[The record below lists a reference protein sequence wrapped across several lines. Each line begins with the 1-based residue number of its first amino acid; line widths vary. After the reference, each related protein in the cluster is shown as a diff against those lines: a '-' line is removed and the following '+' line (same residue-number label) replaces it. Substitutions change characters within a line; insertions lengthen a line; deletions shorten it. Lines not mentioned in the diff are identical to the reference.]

1 MPINSK
7 LYKKSRLYELLQK
20 IIKRKDD
27 ENFDLKENIDKLLE
41 IIDKST
47 EEDVNYYDNQMSCLH
62 LAVQID
68 NPEVVAA
75 LIAKGA
81 NVNVIN
87 ERGVS
92 PLHMA
97 IIKNQPEE
105 VIKVLL
111 DNGADYNREEAN
123 FSAVMLAEIMNAPY
137 MHLFKS

>member
-1 MPINSK
+1 MPINSN

-20 IIKRKDD
+20 IIKKKDD

-47 EEDVNYYDNQMSCLH
+47 QEDVNYYDNQMSCLH
-62 LAVQID
+62 LAVQIN
-68 NPEVVAA
+68 NPDVVAA

-137 MHLFKS
+137 MHLFNR

>member
-1 MPINSK
+1 MPINSN

-20 IIKRKDD
+20 IIKKKDD
-27 ENFDLKENIDKLLE
+27 ENFDLKENTDKLLE
-41 IIDKST
+41 RIDKST
-47 EEDVNYYDNQMSCLH
+47 EEDVNYSDNKISCLH
-62 LAVQID
+62 LAVQINNAD
-68 NPEVVAA
+68 VVAA

-81 NVNVIN
+81 NVNAIN

-92 PLHMA
+92 PLHLA

>member
-7 LYKKSRLYELLQK
+7 LHKKSRLYELLQK

>member
-62 LAVQID
+62 LAVQIY
-68 NPEVVAA
+68 NPDVVAA

-137 MHLFKS
+137 MHLFNK